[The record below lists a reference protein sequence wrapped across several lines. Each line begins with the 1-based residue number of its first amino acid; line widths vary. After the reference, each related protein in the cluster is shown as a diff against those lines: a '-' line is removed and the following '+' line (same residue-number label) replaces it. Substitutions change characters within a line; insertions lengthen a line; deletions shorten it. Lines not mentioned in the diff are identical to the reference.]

1 MTANLE
7 RTAAA
12 EHSVISDDEHYRRLE
27 RMYLSAP
34 INAIFSP
41 TIHISEGRTD
51 IVIPVKRDFHHAAN
65 AVHGAVYFKALDD
78 ASFFAANSL
87 VRDVFVLTVTYTV
100 YLTRPISEGEMRA
113 TGKVVHRS
121 KNLILAE
128 AEVLDAA
135 GRQIAR
141 GSGSFMQS
149 RIPLTA
155 EIGYT

>member
-1 MTANLE
+1 MTANPEQLLGTE
-7 RTAAA
+7 RPM
-12 EHSVISDDEHYRRLE
+12 ISDDDHYRRLE

-34 INAIFSP
+34 INAIFRP
-41 TIHISEGRTD
+41 TIHVSEGRTE
-51 IVIPVKRDFHHAAN
+51 IVMPMRRDFHHAAN

-100 YLTRPISEGEMRA
+100 YLTRPIADGEMRA
-113 TGKVVHRS
+113 TGNVVHRS

-128 AEVLDAA
+128 AEVVDSA

-149 RIPLTA
+149 RTPLTA
-155 EIGYT
+155 EIGYA